1 MAHRNS
7 FIPQAIALAPD
18 NADAYYN
25 RGKVHTELGN
35 AAAAL
40 TDFDTAIQ
48 LNPELAE
55 AYGNRGILRYQFG
68 KIELALTDL
77 QQAAELFEAHGDQQE
92 LCVCDLAAAVKM
104 GESAVSHQLRV
115 LKSQRLV
122 KYRRQGQN
130 VFYTLADGHITAAYR
145 EVADH
150 LDEN

>member
-1 MAHRNS
+1 MPIGHRNS
-7 FIPQAIALAPD
+7 FIPQESALAPD

-25 RGKVHTELGN
+25 RGKVYTELDN
-35 AAAAL
+35 AEAAL

-68 KIELALTDL
+68 ELELALTDL
-77 QQAAELFEAHGDQQE
+77 QQAAELFGSRGDQQE

-115 LKSQRLV
+115 PKSQRLV
-122 KYRRQGQN
+122 KPPRAKCVLHPSRRPHYSG
-130 VFYTLADGHITAAYR
+130 LSR
-145 EVADH
+145 SS
-150 LDEN
+150 